1 MSDLP
6 DNLPDALEEIVRLR
20 KQNAALLAVVKE
32 AEQYIRVFWHDQ
44 HPGALLA
51 WMRDVLKV

>member
-6 DNLPDALEEIVRLR
+6 DNLPDALAEIVRLR
-20 KQNAALLAVVKE
+20 EQNAALLAVLRE

-51 WMRDVLKV
+51 WMRDLLKL